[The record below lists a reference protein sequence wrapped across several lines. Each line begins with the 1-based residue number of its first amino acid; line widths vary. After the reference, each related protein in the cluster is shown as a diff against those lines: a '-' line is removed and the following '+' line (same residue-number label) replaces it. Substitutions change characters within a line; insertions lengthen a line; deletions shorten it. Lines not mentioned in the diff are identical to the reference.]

1 MRMATSSGA
10 STRSSPLLILTV
22 LGSRGPALES
32 RAVSRRE
39 RRTVAQLAHHAATQ
53 RDAPGFDPTPG
64 PRALIGGTEP
74 ASGDTDGFPDTDLED
89 AMIVA
94 CEGQQIARDGVRYL
108 VDGIIPDYGTV
119 GFSVAF
125 AKVGKTTFSQG
136 LAAAVAMGRPFLDRA
151 TTRAKVLVLAAED
164 PAEYTAWLARHLDVE
179 AGWMTFRRKSLILD
193 PHGLAR
199 ARTTIARGGYGFVLI
214 ASWQAVV
221 RGLIRDENDNAGAV
235 RVVEDVKAA
244 ARLTGVPWLIDAHSG
259 KGEDQHDDA
268 DPSRAMRGA
277 SSAAG
282 AADYT
287 LSLRYANGAFG
298 AQRRLRRPAAPER
311 EGALRGVRARPHGV
325 RRPDEHLHP
334 YLASQGRDAREHV
347 EPDLRSRYPH
357 DHASDGRRHR
367 SGDRARRQARQGHE
381 NRPPAGRRDPY
392 RPSRGAARRSR
403 PPRQED
409 LNLLP
414 VPGADAMTGHDWTGI
429 GQTRSGAISPVS
441 RLDRLDTLDTGVYRD
456 CLSSPY
462 VQSPRPSCG
471 VCYWTP
477 GRYWTRMVLVQQVR
491 RN

>member
-1 MRMATSSGA
+1 MDHLVRHDLSAFDAAFGAELDPLPSADLNGNAREKVLPAVIPSGQRNKTLHPFARSMHAWGA
-10 STRSSPLLILTV
+10 SAEAIYAALIIENTRCE
-22 LGSRGPALES
+22 PAYSDDEI
-32 RAVSRRE
+32 
-39 RRTVAQLAHHAATQ
+39 AQLAHHAATQ

-298 AQRRLRRPAAPER
+298 AQRRLSGKGRFVAFEPVLMEFDVQTSTYTPISPAKDAMRESTWSLICAAGILTTTPQTVGVIAQAIGLVDKHGRATRTGRRQV
-311 EGALRGVRARPHGV
+311 GATLTGRAEVLRGEVVLHGKKTSTYCLC
-325 RRPDEHLHP
+325 P
-334 YLASQGRDAREHV
+334 
-347 EPDLRSRYPH
+347 EP
-357 DHASDGRRHR
+357 
-367 SGDRARRQARQGHE
+367 
-381 NRPPAGRRDPY
+381 
-392 RPSRGAARRSR
+392 
-403 PPRQED
+403 
-409 LNLLP
+409 
-414 VPGADAMTGHDWTGI
+414 
-429 GQTRSGAISPVS
+429 
-441 RLDRLDTLDTGVYRD
+441 
-456 CLSSPY
+456 
-462 VQSPRPSCG
+462 
-471 VCYWTP
+471 TP
-477 GRYWTRMVLVQQVR
+477 
-491 RN
+491 